1 MPTIL
6 TAAEAADVLRLEV
19 NNPDMLNLLPL
30 VDSYIQNASG
40 RDWAADSSIHPTAKA
55 AARILLVQWFENPGQ
70 FGPGSTPPYGFQA
83 VVGQLE
89 AIALQT
95 KLFTGR
101 NGAGFF
107 SLQGVRIGERLR
119 DVVGVIGAS
128 GDHSAAFASMI
139 TVNDQVQQISN
150 ADLSESYFQAR
161 FVPLGAR

>member
-19 NNPDMLNLLPL
+19 THPDMLTLLPL
-30 VDSYIQNASG
+30 VDSYIQNATG
-40 RDWAADSSIHPTAKA
+40 RNWAADAVIHKTAKA

-70 FGPGSTPPYGFQA
+70 FGSGSTPPYGFQA

-95 KLFTGR
+95 RLFVGR
-101 NGAGFF
+101 NGAGIL
-107 SLQGVRIGERLR
+107 SLPGVRLGETLA

-128 GDHSAAFASMI
+128 GNQSAAFATMV
-139 TVNDQVQQISN
+139 TVDDQVQQLSN
-150 ADLSESYFQAR
+150 ADLSAAYFQAR
-161 FVPLGAR
+161 FVPLGSA